1 MAKKASQRAKGT
13 GCLVKRGDIFMARW
27 VVDGK
32 VYTRTT
38 EESDKKEAAK
48 KLASFL
54 EPFSLQN
61 DAEKLSAI
69 SKKIE
74 GAEQAADA
82 ILPAL
87 SLLNAFKAYVE
98 SPNRPDAGPR
108 TMQDYESQFNRF
120 IEWIKENHPDVR
132 ELRQITKDMAFQF
145 AGHIG
150 AKLTPNSF
158 NKYVVLLRRVWR
170 VLFEYSE
177 ARLKVNPWEKI
188 ETKTLTPH
196 SRRELTVEELGRV
209 IEASKGEMKLLLALG
224 IYCGLRLNDAAC
236 LQWSSVDM
244 VKGIISLVP
253 SKTARRSKKRV
264 TLPIHRTLL
273 ALLTEIPTAKRRGYV
288 MPAMAARYQSS
299 CGLLGR
305 DITTLFNSVGIDT
318 TLKVEGKRNVADCG
332 FHSLRHTFVSL
343 CASSGVSQSVVQSLV
358 GHGSPAMT
366 QHYTHISAATAQ
378 AAIATLPAVGGTDTP
393 IEPANAAKSE
403 LGGILLKLDGLS
415 KDELNQLIKNA
426 REALKTKQGKEI
438 AQ

>member
-13 GCLVKRGDIFMARW
+13 GCLVKRGDIYMARW
-27 VVDGK
+27 VRDGK

-38 EESDKKEAAK
+38 EESDKEKAK
-48 KLASFL
+48 SKLIEFL

-74 GAEQAADA
+74 GAEAAADA
-82 ILPAL
+82 LLPSL
-87 SLLNAFKAYVE
+87 SLLNAFKAYVA
-98 SPNRPDAGPR
+98 SPNRPDAGAR
-108 TMQDYESQFNRF
+108 TMEDYECQFNRF
-120 IEWIKENHPDVR
+120 IEWVKKHHPNVKEM
-132 ELRQITKDMAFQF
+132 RQITKEMAFQF
-145 AGHIG
+145 AGHLGSI
-150 AKLTPNSF
+150 LTPNSF

-170 VLFEYSE
+170 VLFEHSE

-188 ETKTLTPH
+188 ETKKLTTH

-209 IEASKGEMKLLLALG
+209 IEASKGEMRLLIALG

-244 VKGIISLVP
+244 VKEIISLVP

-264 TLPIHRTLL
+264 TLPIHPTLYGML
-273 ALLTEIPTAKRRGYV
+273 QEIPTAKRRGYV
-288 MPAMAARYQSS
+288 MPAIAARYQSS
-299 CGLLGR
+299 CGLLAR
-305 DITTLFNSVGIDT
+305 DITKLFKAVDIET
-318 TLKVEGKRNVADCG
+318 TMEVKGKRSVADCG

-366 QHYTHISAATAQ
+366 QHYTHISAATAK
-378 AAIATLPAVGGTDTP
+378 AAIATLPSISSKDTP
-393 IEPANAAKSE
+393 IDDTGATGAK
-403 LGGILLKLDGLS
+403 LGGILAMLDGLT
-415 KDELNQLIKNA
+415 KEELRQLVKQAQAII
-426 REALKTKQGKEI
+426 KTK
-438 AQ
+438 